1 MPREEDAMR
10 GKDAHMQATKREES
24 SNIPVLPI
32 KKWMVCF
39 GELSP
44 FIFITYWL
52 LINYILLYI

>member
-32 KKWMVCF
+32 FQIGVLNCEHAF
-39 GELSP
+39 
-44 FIFITYWL
+44 
-52 LINYILLYI
+52 

>member
-32 KKWMVCF
+32 FQIGV
-39 GELSP
+39 
-44 FIFITYWL
+44 
-52 LINYILLYI
+52 